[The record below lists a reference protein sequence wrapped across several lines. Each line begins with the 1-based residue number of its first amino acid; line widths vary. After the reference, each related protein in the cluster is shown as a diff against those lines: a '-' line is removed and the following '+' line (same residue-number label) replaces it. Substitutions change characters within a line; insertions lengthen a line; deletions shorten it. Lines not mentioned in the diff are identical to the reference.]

1 MEEMLREFIEQIQ
14 RLCEQLQL
22 QSEQLQTQNEQL
34 TKLREEIAAKD
45 AQIAALTKKIEELT
59 HKKNSGNSSTPP
71 SKDGYQKPA
80 PKSLREKSG
89 RKAGGQEGHKGS
101 GMKIDREPDEV
112 VQHKPERCEGCP
124 YAGQCDLKSCET
136 RYEYEVEVKTKLIAH
151 EAMRC
156 DHCQLTGQT
165 ETGTFPAHITG
176 SKQFGI
182 GVSALAVTLLTL
194 GMVSIDRTQKLMGS
208 IGIPISKGTIQDM
221 LAKAAEKVQPALD
234 LIKTMILLQ
243 FVLHF
248 DETGVRVAGKLNWL
262 HCACTEKLRLYSVK
276 KKRGKE
282 GIEAMGILP
291 LADGVAVHDFWKPY
305 HQYDNVLH
313 AMCCTH
319 LERELVYTEE
329 SGKQDWAKGLRELF
343 QTMCHRRAVL
353 TVEGAEA
360 FPKQELDGYLQQYDK
375 LVEEGMKANPV
386 PEKEPGKRGRP
397 GKGKFRCLLERFRDF
412 KEDILRFARDWRV
425 PFTNNTA
432 ERAIR
437 WAKVKDKVSGCFRSK
452 AGADDFAA
460 VLSFVSTA
468 ALHGLS
474 SFDALKSLFSGNAF
488 QLVVDWDD

>member
-1 MEEMLREFIEQIQ
+1 MEEMIQELIQQIQ
-14 RLCEQLQL
+14 KMSEQFQQ
-22 QSEQLQTQNEQL
+22 QSEQLQQQNEQL
-34 TKLREEIAAKD
+34 IKLREEIATKD
-45 AQIAALTKKIEELT
+45 AQIEALTKKIEELT

-112 VQHKPERCEGCP
+112 VQHKPERCAGCP

-156 DHCQLTGQT
+156 ERCQLTGQA
-165 ETGTFPAHITG
+165 ETGRFPAHITG
-176 SKQFGI
+176 SKQYGI
-182 GVSALAVTLLTL
+182 GVSALTVTLLTL
-194 GMVSIDRTQKLMGS
+194 GMVSVDRTQKLMS
-208 IGIPISKGTIQDM
+208 SLGIPISKGKIQGA
-221 LAKAAEKVQPALD
+221 LEIAAEKVKPALD

-248 DETGVRVAGKLNWL
+248 DETGVQVAGKLNWL
-262 HCACTEKLRLYSVK
+262 HCACTDKWRLYSVEE
-276 KKRGKE
+276 KRGKE

-291 LADGVAVHDFWKPY
+291 LANGVVVHDFWKPY
-305 HQYDNVLH
+305 HKYDNVLH
-313 AMCCTH
+313 AMCCAH

-329 SGKQDWAKGLRELF
+329 SGKQDWAKALRELF

-353 TVEGAEA
+353 TAEGADA
-360 FPKQELDGYLQQYDK
+360 FPKQVLDGYLQQYDK
-375 LVEEGMKANPV
+375 LVEEGMKANPI
-386 PEKEPGKRGRP
+386 PEKVPGKRGRT

-412 KEDILRFARDWRV
+412 KNDILRFARDWRV

-460 VLSFVSTA
+460 VLSYVSTA

>member
-1 MEEMLREFIEQIQ
+1 MEAMIKELIQQIQ
-14 RLCEQLQL
+14 KMVEQLQQ
-22 QSEQLQTQNEQL
+22 QSEQLQQQNEQL

-45 AQIAALTKKIEELT
+45 AQIEALTKKIEELT

-112 VQHKPERCEGCP
+112 VQHKPERCAGCP

-156 DHCQLTGQT
+156 EHCQLTGQA

-176 SKQFGI
+176 SKQYGI
-182 GVSALAVTLLTL
+182 GVSALTVTLLTL
-194 GMVSIDRTQKLMGS
+194 GMVSVDRTQKLMS
-208 IGIPISKGTIQDM
+208 SLGIPISKGKIQGA
-221 LAKAAEKVQPALD
+221 LEIAAEKVKPALD

-248 DETGVRVAGKLNWL
+248 DETGVQVAGKLNWL
-262 HCACTEKLRLYSVK
+262 HCACTDKWRLYSVEE
-276 KKRGKE
+276 KRGKE

-291 LADGVAVHDFWKPY
+291 LANGIAVHDFWKPY
-305 HQYDNVLH
+305 LNYDNVLH
-313 AMCCTH
+313 AMCCAH

-329 SGKQDWAKGLRELF
+329 SGKQDWAKALRELF

-353 TVEGAEA
+353 TAEGADA

-386 PEKEPGKRGRP
+386 PEKVPGKRGRT

-412 KEDILRFARDWRV
+412 KNDILRFARDWRV

-460 VLSFVSTA
+460 VLSYVSTA